1 MDKFST
7 ILMAIMLGTGGIVA
21 QQKKTVE
28 VDFSSTQLDSL
39 TQNFVRDNYEMQ
51 TLDGYRIQIYSG
63 SGAKAKVEAQTAKQR
78 FASAFPTEKIY
89 VVYNAPFWRVRTGDF
104 RFRNEALPL
113 LYKVKKVFPG
123 SYTVR
128 DNTIRKKSFR

>member
-1 MDKFST
+1 
-7 ILMAIMLGTGGIVA
+7 MAIMLGTGGIVA

-51 TLDGYRIQIYSG
+51 TFDGYRIQIYSG

>member
-1 MDKFST
+1 
-7 ILMAIMLGTGGIVA
+7 MAIMLGTGGIVA

>member
-1 MDKFST
+1 
-7 ILMAIMLGTGGIVA
+7 MAIMLGTGGIVA

-113 LYKVKKVFPG
+113 LYRVKKVFPG

>member
-1 MDKFST
+1 
-7 ILMAIMLGTGGIVA
+7 MAIMLGTGSIVA